1 MRHLTDFATCPCGE
15 FYRDTLRPASAD
27 ADGGHVCRNCADSHH
42 RRGRCAICSIV
53 APIEQHHVAG
63 KKHSP
68 ITLQVC
74 LNCHAIL
81 SQRQYR
87 FHQSWRIESR
97 PVLFTIQGVLD
108 VVMLWLERS
117 PVAEQCLDLW
127 RMIGQ
132 AALSLV
138 PALRPEELVA
148 LNDFCTEVPR

>member
-1 MRHLTDFATCPCGE
+1 MKHLADFSTCPCGE
-15 FYRDTLRPASAD
+15 FYRDALRPT
-27 ADGGHVCRNCADSHH
+27 DGGHVCRNCADSHH
-42 RRGRCAICSIV
+42 KRGRCSICSIV
-53 APIEQHHVAG
+53 APVEQHHVAG

-81 SQRQYR
+81 SKRQYR
-87 FHQSWRIESR
+87 FHPSWCTESR

-117 PVAEQCLDLW
+117 PVSDQCLDLL

-138 PALRPEELVA
+138 PALRPGELVA